1 MTELTLETLRAELAP
16 LGGEIANL
24 VDNVAVIARA
34 LDFHRLPTEPP
45 ATDTMR
51 AEVDKLLMSHLRLS
65 TRLADV
71 EERLR
76 RLEGRLDERLQR

>member
-1 MTELTLETLRAELAP
+1 MWRSS
-16 LGGEIANL
+16 
-24 VDNVAVIARA
+24 RA
-34 LDFHRLPTEPP
+34 LDFHRLPIEQLATE
-45 ATDTMR
+45 AMR